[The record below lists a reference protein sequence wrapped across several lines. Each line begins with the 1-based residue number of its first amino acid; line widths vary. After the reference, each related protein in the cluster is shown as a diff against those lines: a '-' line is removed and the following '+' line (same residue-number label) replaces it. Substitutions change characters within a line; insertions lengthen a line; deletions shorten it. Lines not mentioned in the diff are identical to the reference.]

1 MLNVNLVMRTGGGS
15 QRAALTDQV
24 RSTKLGVM
32 EHSGACH
39 CGNIHVR
46 LRLTKAP
53 HDNPL
58 RACACSFC
66 RAHQTR
72 TVADPGGL
80 FEVKADDW
88 SLVEPYRFGSG
99 TADYLVCRRC
109 GVYVGAVCETA
120 AGTRAVVNVN
130 CLADRAQFTQ
140 APSAPDY
147 DGETTDARLAR
158 RAVNWMPAA
167 VHR

>member
-1 MLNVNLVMRTGGGS
+1 
-15 QRAALTDQV
+15 
-24 RSTKLGVM
+24 M
-32 EHSGACH
+32 EHSGGCH
-39 CGNIHVR
+39 CGNIRVR

-53 HDNPL
+53 AENPL

-80 FEVKADDW
+80 FEVEADDW
-88 SLVEPYRFGSG
+88 SLVEPYRFGSR

-120 AGTRAVVNVN
+120 AGARAVVNVN
-130 CLADRAQFTQ
+130 CLAERAQFTQ

-147 DGETTDARLAR
+147 DGETTDARLGPSR
-158 RAVNWMPAA
+158 RQLDAGRGAPMSLIVVVRPVSAQPDDRGHVA
-167 VHR
+167 